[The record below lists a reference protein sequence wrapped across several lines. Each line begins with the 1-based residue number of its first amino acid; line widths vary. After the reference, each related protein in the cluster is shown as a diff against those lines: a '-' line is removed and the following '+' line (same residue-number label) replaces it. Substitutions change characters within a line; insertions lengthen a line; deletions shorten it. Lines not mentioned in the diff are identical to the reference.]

1 MEHSF
6 RNNGKVD
13 FHSHWIIDA
22 ITNGDIE
29 DAVKLLE
36 EIKLSVK

>member
-1 MEHSF
+1 MEELISDIDM
-6 RNNGKVD
+6 V
-13 FHSHWIIDA
+13 IDA

-36 EIKLSVK
+36 EIKSTSK

>member
-1 MEHSF
+1 MEELIS
-6 RNNGKVD
+6 D
-13 FHSHWIIDA
+13 IDMVINA

-36 EIKLSVK
+36 EIKSTSK

>member
-1 MEHSF
+1 MEELTSDIDM
-6 RNNGKVD
+6 V
-13 FHSHWIIDA
+13 IDA

-36 EIKLSVK
+36 EIKSTSK

>member
-1 MEHSF
+1 MEELISDIDM
-6 RNNGKVD
+6 V
-13 FHSHWIIDA
+13 IDA

-36 EIKLSVK
+36 EIKLTSK

>member
-1 MEHSF
+1 MEELTSDIDM
-6 RNNGKVD
+6 V
-13 FHSHWIIDA
+13 IDA

-36 EIKLSVK
+36 EIKSTFK

>member
-1 MEHSF
+1 MEELTSDIDM
-6 RNNGKVD
+6 V
-13 FHSHWIIDA
+13 IDA

>member
-1 MEHSF
+1 MEELISDIDM
-6 RNNGKVD
+6 V
-13 FHSHWIIDA
+13 IDA

-36 EIKLSVK
+36 ENKSTFK